1 MRDLEV
7 RAKARVTADA
17 DQDAEEIQRVYARKK
32 AALQEQID
40 DLDEEMAWA
49 LNDLEDGLSVIE
61 YQIKDMADEI
71 IASFQEEHEIVE
83 SYFNRAITD

>member
-1 MRDLEV
+1 MRDLEA

-17 DQDAEEIQRVYARKK
+17 DQDAAEIQRVYARKK

-49 LNDLEDGLSVIE
+49 VNDLEDGLAVIE

-83 SYFNRAITD
+83 SYFSRAITD

>member
-49 LNDLEDGLSVIE
+49 VNDLEDGLAVIE
-61 YQIKDMADEI
+61 YQITDMADEI
-71 IASFQEEHEIVE
+71 ISSFQEEH
-83 SYFNRAITD
+83 

>member
-1 MRDLEV
+1 
-7 RAKARVTADA
+7 
-17 DQDAEEIQRVYARKK
+17 
-32 AALQEQID
+32 
-40 DLDEEMAWA
+40 MAWA
-49 LNDLEDGLSVIE
+49 VNDLEDGLAVIE